1 MSDNFKK
8 EYVTPPYA
16 GATKEK
22 FGNFL
27 QSVRDHLREDYR
39 KQYVIRKTL
48 CSFLVFLFWIMFW
61 VPPLGIF
68 GFILAVVLTWLSF
81 VFWHYS
87 YWNYQGGIIQ
97 NFLDGLVRYGT
108 FWGLVKKTILQ
119 YILVYFWITLAAPA
133 FGFFIWRKAVKHN
146 QILYVTNE
154 RRDIWNEN

>member
-68 GFILAVVLTWLSF
+68 GFILAVVLTW
-81 VFWHYS
+81 
-87 YWNYQGGIIQ
+87 
-97 NFLDGLVRYGT
+97 
-108 FWGLVKKTILQ
+108 
-119 YILVYFWITLAAPA
+119 
-133 FGFFIWRKAVKHN
+133 
-146 QILYVTNE
+146 
-154 RRDIWNEN
+154 